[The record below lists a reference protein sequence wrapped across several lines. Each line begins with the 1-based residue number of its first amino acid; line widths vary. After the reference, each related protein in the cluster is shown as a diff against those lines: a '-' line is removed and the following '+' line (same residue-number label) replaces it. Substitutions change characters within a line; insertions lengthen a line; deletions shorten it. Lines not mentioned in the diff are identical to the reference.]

1 MMTLVIQK
9 WLQRGFGLLMLFAL
23 NTAHAQQ
30 DAKVLI
36 RQLNQ
41 RMQVIQDYTASVQ
54 MHFDIP
60 GVKMRDMQG
69 KVFFKQPG
77 KFKIKA
83 KGIFFLPK
91 QNPMQD
97 VNALLKDTAS
107 YTTVISG
114 YETIDGHD
122 CAVVNVIPLKTDN
135 ELILGKF
142 WIDVKDPLIYKSQMT
157 TKNNGTLETSS
168 IFGAYKKYG
177 LPDALL
183 IKVEV
188 NKIKV
193 PKMMSVDLNK
203 KSAPKSDKNLKEPGY
218 IQIKFIGYKINSRFS
233 DTVFTDDA
241 Q

>member
-1 MMTLVIQK
+1 MIKFPIHKLVLSGC
-9 WLQRGFGLLMLFAL
+9 WLLMLFAL
-23 NTAHAQQ
+23 NVAYAQQ

-41 RMQVIQDYTASVQ
+41 RMQVIQDYKASVQ
-54 MHFDIP
+54 MHFNIP

-97 VNALLKDTAS
+97 VNALLTDTAS

-114 YETIDGHD
+114 YEKIDGRD

-142 WIDVKDPLIYKSQMT
+142 WIDVREPLIYKSQMT

-168 IFGAYKKYG
+168 VFGAYKKYG

-203 KSAPKSDKNLKEPGY
+203 KSTPKSDKNVKEPGY
-218 IQIKFIGYKINSRFS
+218 IQIKFTGYQINSKFP